1 MKRPLLA
8 ALAALAL
15 VVCAGCND
23 DPEPDFAPPESTS
36 PAPTTPPTTSEPPEP
51 ERLSPEETVR
61 AWVEARNITVR
72 TGDAYDVRRLSAADC
87 ESCADSD
94 RARRGRSTRLA
105 GDFETTGWRVESVEP
120 KPDSDTSG
128 RAAGVA
134 GVDRGRTNRS
144 RRPTLNP

>member
-8 ALAALAL
+8 ALAVLAL

-61 AWVEARNITVR
+61 AWVEARNALML
-72 TGDAYDVRRLSAADC
+72 TGNASKIDSLSAANC
-87 ESCADSD
+87 TTCADQID
-94 RARRGRSTRLA
+94 PLKAVLRAGGR
-105 GDFETTGWRVESVEP
+105 FETDGWRVV
-120 KPDSDTSG
+120 TNQ
-128 RAAGVA
+128 AGF
-134 GVDRGRTNRS
+134 RNSCS
-144 RRPTLNP
+144 RE